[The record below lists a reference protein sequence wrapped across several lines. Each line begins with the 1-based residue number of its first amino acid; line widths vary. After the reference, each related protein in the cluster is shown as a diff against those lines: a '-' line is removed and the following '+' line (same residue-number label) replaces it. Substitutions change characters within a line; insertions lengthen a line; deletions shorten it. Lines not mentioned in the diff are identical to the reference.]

1 MAHQTPAKVGPS
13 TATRPDLDWSQVRE
27 TVAMLYLAIGQIKAT
42 LADTHQEISQLTTS
56 FTHIASQA
64 SAIHQIAA
72 QLINEESE
80 QSAKLDEC
88 ANNINSEV
96 GRSIQAFQF
105 HDRISQKM
113 EHVAQ
118 SLKMLSELIANPA
131 QLYNPMAWQAVQGEI
146 RSSYS
151 MECERIMFE
160 HIMMGA
166 TIDEALEIYRHHFTG
181 KTEQDGTDDV
191 ELF

>member
-1 MAHQTPAKVGPS
+1 MANQTPAKVGPS

-42 LADTHQEISQLTTS
+42 LADTHQEISQLTNS
-56 FTHIASQA
+56 FTLIANQA
-64 SAIHQIAA
+64 GAIHHIAA
-72 QLINEESE
+72 QLISEESE
-80 QSAKLDEC
+80 QSTQLELC
-88 ANNINSEV
+88 ANSITTEV
-96 GRSIQAFQF
+96 SRSIQAFQF

-118 SLKMLSELIANPA
+118 SLKMLSELIANPS
-131 QLYNPMAWQAVQGEI
+131 QLYNPAAWQAVQGEI

-160 HIMMGA
+160 HIMRGA
-166 TIDEALEIYRHHFTG
+166 SIEEALEIYRHHFSE
-181 KTEQDGTDDV
+181 KEQEGGDEV